1 MPEAGPREPGA
12 IAQVDARADAG
23 PAPSAVALDA
33 LRAAPGILV
42 RQAHDDRTPAG
53 SLAPADPFLATLEQH
68 TDVVPEG
75 SNAGIR
81 EVLLLCWRD
90 TGHPQGGG
98 SERYLEQVG
107 AQLAAHGVKVTL
119 RTARYRGA
127 ARREHVDGID
137 ISRAGG
143 RYSVYPRA
151 LAAIVAGRLGFGPLR
166 GLRPD
171 AVVDTQNGI
180 PFFARA
186 VTGAPSVVLVH
197 HGHREQWPVA
207 GRLVGRIGWWIE
219 SWLSPRVHRN
229 DQYLTV
235 SLPSAEELATLGVDR
250 ERIAVVRNG
259 AEPVPAESPT
269 GSESTRTP
277 HPSIVVLS
285 RLVPHKQ
292 IEDALEAVAGLRSRI
307 PGIRLDVIGDGWWSE
322 NLKTYA
328 HQLGIADAVVF
339 HGYVD
344 EPRKHELLSR
354 AWVQVLPS
362 RKEGWGLAVIE
373 AAQHGVP
380 TIGYRSSRGLTDSI
394 VDGVTGVLVDDTA
407 QLTATAGDLLADTEG
422 RIVMGEKAR
431 ARAGEFS
438 WEQTGAGVGAVLAAA
453 ATGRFVGGLLGT
465 RQSKESER
473 G

>member
-1 MPEAGPREPGA
+1 M
-12 IAQVDARADAG
+12 
-23 PAPSAVALDA
+23 S
-33 LRAAPGILV
+33 APG
-42 RQAHDDRTPAG
+42 
-53 SLAPADPFLATLEQH
+53 DP
-68 TDVVPEG
+68 V
-75 SNAGIR
+75 R

-98 SERYLEQVG
+98 SERYLERVG
-107 AQLAAHGVKVTL
+107 AQLAARGVKVTL

-127 ARREHVDGID
+127 ARRERIDGIE

-143 RYSVYPRA
+143 RFSVYPRA
-151 LAAIVAGRLGFGPLR
+151 LVAIAAGRMGFGPLR

-171 AVVDTQNGI
+171 AVIDTQNGI
-180 PFFARA
+180 PFFAR
-186 VTGAPSVVLVH
+186 VVSGAPSVVLVH

-219 SWLSPRVHRN
+219 SWLSPRVHRR

-235 SLPSAEELATLGVDR
+235 SLPSAEELASLGVDST
-250 ERIAVVRNG
+250 RIAVVRNG
-259 AEPVPAESPT
+259 AEPVPGQSPT
-269 GSESTRTP
+269 GAEPTRTP

-292 IEDALEAVAGLRSRI
+292 IEDALEAVAGLRGRL
-307 PGIRLDVIGDGWWSE
+307 PGLELDVIGDGWWAD
-322 NLKTYA
+322 NLKTRA
-328 HQLGIADAVVF
+328 RELGIADAVNF
-339 HGYVD
+339 HGFVD

-394 VDGVTGVLVDDTA
+394 VDGVTGVLVDDVF
-407 QLTATAGDLLADTEG
+407 QLTETTGELLADPEM
-422 RIVMGEKAR
+422 RVVMGEKAR
-431 ARAGEFS
+431 TRAREFS
-438 WEQTGAGVGAVLAAA
+438 WEQTGFGVGSVVAAA
-453 ATGRFVGGLLGT
+453 ARGEFVSGLVAGR
-465 RQSKESER
+465 SAE
-473 G
+473 